1 MRTIPIAS
9 RLLLATLILGAA
21 TACQEPLAPE
31 QKEGPLFDWD
41 ADGCWPRGPNCQD
54 RSLSFVERDR
64 FQDQIDAINT
74 NAGVACGMIKS
85 EAQYHLDRPPD
96 LNGEGFMVWEQA
108 PFGTFG
114 DMHNVPDIAHVTEG
128 TVNGSDAMLRA
139 TIVHEIAHNLGYDH
153 SQTTQLEQDCAG
165 AALPI

>member
-1 MRTIPIAS
+1 
-9 RLLLATLILGAA
+9 
-21 TACQEPLAPE
+21 
-31 QKEGPLFDWD
+31 
-41 ADGCWPRGPNCQD
+41 
-54 RSLSFVERDR
+54 
-64 FQDQIDAINT
+64 
-74 NAGVACGMIKS
+74 
-85 EAQYHLDRPPD
+85 
-96 LNGEGFMVWEQA
+96 MVWEQA

-153 SQTTQLEQDCAG
+153 SQTTQIEQDCAG